1 MSTFKATVHRADAH
15 KTKGSFVVRRL
26 GTSQPEKDQSSLLAL
41 PPELRNKIYELVFA
55 GVTVVFRTG
64 ILTGP
69 VETPSMPTRSRYGRR
84 SRTDEAREVPEW
96 RAITDPH
103 PTKNMRVLQCASLTH
118 KTYTFFRFNNTKWR
132 TSLSGLLLV
141 NRQLHHEATSIMC
154 GSCKFFFHPTNLAHR
169 FLENVGKANLDRI
182 TIMRLEHV
190 TKAYGSTM
198 QDKHMKEKADRGLDN
213 ICVRLAQNLP
223 NLTTLELGIQLKEL
237 PDHIVPHFGEPDRTF
252 TVKSY
257 VNRPWFQALSKFS
270 KLEKL
275 ENVNVTIRTLS
286 NSEMI
291 SMFYCDLNIVD
302 ALPPF
307 NPALGPSRERQH
319 EEIQERWGHYYLS
332 LHKSIGDAVR
342 NTIFRKPEHE
352 VWAAHVQKLEQYRA
366 FCWAPQDPI
375 TATLES
381 VEYKMFKLQ
390 YDERYRY
397 L

>member
-1 MSTFKATVHRADAH
+1 MSPLKATVHRADAH

-26 GTSQPEKDQSSLLAL
+26 QASPPEKDQSRLLAL

-64 ILTGP
+64 ILTGT
-69 VETPSMPTRSRYGRR
+69 VETRSMPTRSSYDRR
-84 SRTDEAREVPEW
+84 PRTDEAREVPEW
-96 RAITDPH
+96 RAITNPQ
-103 PTKNMRVLQCASLTH
+103 PTKNMRVLQC
-118 KTYTFFRFNNTKWR
+118 
-132 TSLSGLLLV
+132 LLLV
-141 NRQLHHEATSIMC
+141 NRQLHHEATSIMY
-154 GSCKFFFHPTNLAHR
+154 GSCKFFFHPTNLVHR
-169 FLENVGKANLDRI
+169 FLENAGKANLHNI
-182 TIMRLEHV
+182 TTMRLEHV
-190 TKAYGSTM
+190 TKAYGSTS

-223 NLTTLELGIQLKEL
+223 KLTTLELGIQLKEL

-257 VNRPWFQALSKFS
+257 VSRPWFQALSNFS
-270 KLEKL
+270 KLKKL
-275 ENVNVTIRTLS
+275 ENGKVTIRTLS

-332 LHKSIGDAVR
+332 LHQSIGDAVR
-342 NTIFRKPEHE
+342 DTILRKPEHE